1 MKRSF
6 LTLSILLLFAGG
18 IWSAE
23 DEKRKHYMEVLSA
36 CSDSEVKEV
45 VGLFV
50 GTNLDL
56 SCVKDS
62 FDKFHASREFRY
74 SEYKKPI
81 TVFSNHVPEY
91 INNPSPYTEKVT
103 EVTSLYAMKGG
114 EASSAGEDFLYQ
126 VGDKFWYLFTNNGYS
141 EVNIL
146 KVNDQEEPE
155 LIFYTEPYGTGTN
168 NHLLNLPMNKYL
180 FLSRGYF
187 VFNQVEVEQISY
199 EKNGIKS
206 YFNVGGPFWF
216 NTVETYSFVSDTK
229 TWQFI
234 NYKGEGALCMP
245 KADFLKASGFYEK
258 NFGDL
263 EEVCVWRN

>member
-1 MKRSF
+1 MNKLLF
-6 LTLSILLLFAGG
+6 LSILLLFAGG
-18 IWSAE
+18 VYAE
-23 DEKRKHYMEVLSA
+23 NEKAKHYMEVLSA
-36 CSDSEVKEV
+36 CSDSEVKKV

-56 SCVKDS
+56 SCLKDS
-62 FDKFHASREFRY
+62 FDKFHASRELRY
-74 SEYKKPI
+74 SEYKKPV
-81 TVFSNHVPEY
+81 TVFNNHVPKY

-126 VGDKFWYLFTNNGYS
+126 VGDKFWYLFTDNGYS
-141 EVNIL
+141 EVNLL

-155 LIFYTEPYGTGTN
+155 LIFYTEPYGPGTN
-168 NHLLNLPMNKYL
+168 NHLLNLPMNRYL

-187 VFNQVEVEQISY
+187 KFTQIEVEQISY
-199 EKNGIKS
+199 EQDGIKS
-206 YFNVGGPFWF
+206 YFLNRGGPFWF
-216 NTVETYSFVSDTK
+216 DTVETYSFVSDTE

-245 KADFLKASGFYEK
+245 KADLWI
-258 NFGDL
+258 L
-263 EEVCVWRN
+263 ITVL